1 MTIEENDLQQT
12 GQSSFDR
19 RVIQIKPLRINIEKR
34 EVTYVVL
41 VLFELGGAHQTENL

>member
-19 RVIQIKPLRINIEKR
+19 RVIQIKPLSINIEEKR
-34 EVTYVVL
+34 SYLGWFL
-41 VLFELGGAHQTENL
+41 VDHFF